1 MSTDIPLSEMSR
13 AELEEKVRELRGQ
26 MASLEARQDAMS
38 TRFELLLSILFGS
51 SDEFANIDPESFND
65 ILGRLQAMENDL
77 EEVKNGQEMLVSD
90 IGNGRDDPDGRAR
103 LIRQTLLNKAGS
115 DGKAS
120 LTRDEASAR
129 LGGDL
134 HRDSVLGAM
143 KRAAD
148 GKRAEEQNQNYTP
161 INGSSDLQPV
171 DSVTFRVSKGKDRQ
185 SLVLLDLD
193 DATQKEVRH
202 NLTTEQPGKG
212 GPE

>member
-1 MSTDIPLSEMSR
+1 MSTDLAIDEMSR
-13 AELEEKVRELRGQ
+13 SELEERVKELE
-26 MASLEARQDAMS
+26 ANNTELEARQEGMS
-38 TRFELLLSILFGS
+38 TRFEALLSILFGS
-51 SDEFANIDPESFND
+51 SDEFATIDPESFND
-65 ILGRLQAMENDL
+65 ILSRLQTMETEL

-148 GKRAEEQNQNYTP
+148 GKRAEEPNQNYTP

-185 SLVLLDLD
+185 SLVSLDLD

-202 NLTTEQPGKG
+202 NLTTEQPRKG